1 MQKILLSSTI
11 IAVCGLMAGCQI
23 PMRGGSSGPGL
34 AVAPF
39 TPPPPPVIDEAL
51 ADPCIEA
58 AMAKYFIDA
67 TRVQLLSSSVQGGA
81 TVIPLKAD
89 TRDAV
94 CTVSAKGKVI
104 SLVDTTPKSENQIL
118 AEEAAA
124 KAKAEG
130 AVETKTVVEP
140 KPKKKKPVKK
150 PAAKKG

>member
-1 MQKILLSSTI
+1 MQKIFLSSTI
-11 IAVCGLMAGCQI
+11 IAVCGLLAGCQI
-23 PMRGGSSGPGL
+23 PSREGSGGVGL
-34 AVAPF
+34 ARSVF

-51 ADPCIEA
+51 ANPCIEA
-58 AMAKYFIDA
+58 AMAKYFIDD
-67 TRVQLLSSSVQGGA
+67 TRVQLLGSSAQGGS

-130 AVETKTVVEP
+130 TVETKTVVEP
-140 KPKKKKPVKK
+140 KPKLKKKKP
-150 PAAKKG
+150 AKKAG